1 MAASC
6 FHVNTNFTAGD
17 GGNKT
22 LVKGEGPTVTRSYD
36 LAGFDAV
43 HVNGQGDV
51 EFIQSEGYSVTLA
64 SQENVFEY
72 IDMRLDGSTLVFEV
86 KKGYNVRAKDLDLTL
101 CAPSLKE
108 VKVNGS
114 ADFDIPAGLSV
125 DGDVSFKVNGAG
137 DLDLKSVRCATLSLA
152 VNGAAEISASDI
164 DVSELKVLVNGA
176 GDATI
181 SGRTVDADF
190 QVNGAGDIDA
200 RGLEVSGHASKRA
213 PGFAK
218 IRL

>member
-43 HVNGQGDV
+43 HVNGQADV

-64 SQENVFEY
+64 SQENIFEY

-137 DLDLKSVRCATLSLA
+137 DLDLKGIRCRDLSVA
-152 VNGAAEISASDI
+152 VRGAADVDVSDI
-164 DVSELKVLVNGA
+164 DVRKISIEVNGA
-176 GDATI
+176 GDARV
-181 SGRTVDADF
+181 SGRTEDAAF
-190 QVNGAGDIDA
+190 EVNGAGDIDA
-200 RGLEVSGHASKRA
+200 RSLSVSGQVSKRNS
-213 PGFAK
+213 GFAK
-218 IRL
+218 IRM